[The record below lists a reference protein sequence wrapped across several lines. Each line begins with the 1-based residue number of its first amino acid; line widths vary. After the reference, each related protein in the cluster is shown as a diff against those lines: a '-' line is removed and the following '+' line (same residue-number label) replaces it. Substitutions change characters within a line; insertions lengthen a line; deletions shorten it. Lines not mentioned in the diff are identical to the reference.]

1 MLALRFLPRIS
12 LVRSLD
18 FEVSQYSIRAI
29 SHLGFMIFIAGGFS
43 EAPVPFENTNWLRM
57 PDQPVAACAIPRQAQ
72 GLLPKFHLVCTN
84 RLRASQNAA
93 VLVIDSGTVD
103 IR

>member
-1 MLALRFLPRIS
+1 MMR
-12 LVRSLD
+12 
-18 FEVSQYSIRAI
+18 
-29 SHLGFMIFIAGGFS
+29 
-43 EAPVPFENTNWLRM
+43 
-57 PDQPVAACAIPRQAQ
+57 DQPVAAGAIPRHAR
-72 GLLPKFHLVCTN
+72 GLLPKFHPVRTN